1 MSWTRKLVPS
11 YFSGAVLAAI
21 GFIVGSQYVWH
32 VIGGDNWNLNSPG
45 NSGNFLEQ
53 GFLAGFVLMTI
64 CWFIGIG
71 ALKYPFTW
79 MFGMKDPDHAEELRL
94 AGKDDGLI
102 RYFRFTTDHK
112 VVGIQ
117 YLVVT
122 MIMLA
127 FGGLGAMMIRTE
139 LLFPGA
145 WAFPKETYNTIVTMH
160 GMLMI
165 LTVISFFVGPF
176 GNFVIP
182 IMIGARDMAFPR

>member
-32 VIGGDNWNLNSPG
+32 VIGGDNWDLNSPG
-45 NSGNFLEQ
+45 QSGNFLEQ

-122 MIMLA
+122 MI
-127 FGGLGAMMIRTE
+127 
-139 LLFPGA
+139 
-145 WAFPKETYNTIVTMH
+145 
-160 GMLMI
+160 
-165 LTVISFFVGPF
+165 
-176 GNFVIP
+176 
-182 IMIGARDMAFPR
+182 